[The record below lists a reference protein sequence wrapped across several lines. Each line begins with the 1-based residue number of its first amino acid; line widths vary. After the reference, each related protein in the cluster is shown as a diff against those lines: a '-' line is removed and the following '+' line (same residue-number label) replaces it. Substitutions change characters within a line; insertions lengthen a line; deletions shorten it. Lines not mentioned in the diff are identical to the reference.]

1 MADGLLVESDRR
13 PRRHHLVTERFG
25 SRKGRLREEAGP
37 VGITR
42 AE

>member
-1 MADGLLVESDRR
+1 MGYSSRMALARV
-13 PRRHHLVTERFG
+13 PCRHVVTEWLD
-25 SRKGRLREEAGP
+25 SCEGRLREEAGP